1 MFQLNDSTQV
11 RIQILI
17 QCTTVSLGGG
27 RGQINKPHFTATV
40 L

>member
-1 MFQLNDSTQV
+1 MFQLNDSMQV

-17 QCTTVSLGGG
+17 QCTTVSLGGA
-27 RGQINKPHFTATV
+27 QMNTPHFTASV